1 MNLFDVLMFFFT
13 IFIAAGV
20 YRSLKAK
27 NMFAVAFGAVSLA
40 VFLFSDAL
48 IIYYAFIKPAAG

>member
-13 IFIAAGV
+13 ILIALGV
-20 YRSLKAK
+20 YRSFKAK
-27 NMFAVAFGAVSLA
+27 NTFAVVYGAISLA

-48 IIYYAFIKPAAG
+48 IIYYAFIKPVG